1 LQVIDGKS
9 ERGDHPVFRKNLKQ
23 WMLKITAYADRLLED
38 IDEVTSLT
46 AMQILTR
53 AEQHSWWTLALSGRR
68 REMASVGQQEGKAED
83 GRGGRGRR
91 RPGEDE
97 N

>member
-38 IDEVTSLT
+38 IDEVMSLVT
-46 AMQILTR
+46 AIRIFTR
-53 AEQHSWWTLALSGRR
+53 VERHLSWTELFQSA
-68 REMASVGQQEGKAED
+68 AGKWQ
-83 GRGGRGRR
+83 GFRV
-91 RPGEDE
+91 
-97 N
+97 

>member
-38 IDEVTSLT
+38 IDEVASLVT
-46 AMQILTR
+46 AIRILP
-53 AEQHSWWTLALSGRR
+53 E
-68 REMASVGQQEGKAED
+68 
-83 GRGGRGRR
+83 
-91 RPGEDE
+91 
-97 N
+97 